1 MTTLPP
7 VPPESKDWTWV
18 LGEACPDC
26 GFDTRAPR
34 RDDLS
39 ALAAGV
45 GERWTQALGGH
56 PDVRARPEPQ
66 TWSALEYACHVR
78 DVFALARYR
87 HGLMLTEDDPLFA
100 NWDQDATAVDED
112 YAGQDPSA
120 VEAALAANAAAYAG
134 DLAAVTED
142 EWHRPG
148 RRSDDKAFTVESFA
162 RYLLHDPI
170 HHLTDVTGQRWS
182 DSP

>member
-34 RDDLS
+34 RDDL
-39 ALAAGV
+39 AGLAADV
-45 GERWTQALGGH
+45 GERWTDVLERH
-56 PDVRARPEPQ
+56 PDVHVRPAPD

-78 DVFALARYR
+78 DVYTLARYR
-87 HGLMLTEDDPLFA
+87 HALMLTEDDPLFA
-100 NWDQDATAVDED
+100 NWDQDATAVEED
-112 YAGQDPSA
+112 YAAQDPA
-120 VEAALAANAAAYAG
+120 VVQAALAESAAGYAA
-134 DLAAVTED
+134 DLAAVPD
-142 EWHRPG
+142 DAWQRPG
-148 RRSDDKAFTVESFA
+148 RRSDNKAFTVESFA

-170 HHLTDVTGQRWS
+170 HHLTDVTRQRWS
-182 DSP
+182 DQP

>member
-34 RDDLS
+34 RDDLPG
-39 ALAAGV
+39 LAADV
-45 GERWTQALGGH
+45 GARWTAVLAGH
-56 PDVRARPEPQ
+56 PDVHTRPAPE

-87 HGLMLTEDDPLFA
+87 HALMLTEDDPLFA
-100 NWDQDATAVDED
+100 NWDQDATAVDDD
-112 YAGQDPSA
+112 YPGQDPEA
-120 VEAALAANAAAYAG
+120 VRVALGANAAGYAT
-134 DLAAVTED
+134 DLAGVPD
-142 EWHRPG
+142 EAWLRPG

-170 HHLTDVTGQRWS
+170 HHLTDVTGRRWS
-182 DSP
+182 DGP